1 MSIAL
6 VLKGTIDLIVI
17 GQDIYR
23 KAVAFMDAQE
33 GFDTKGGDKKLN
45 VMLLMRDVVLA
56 AGKDW
61 DSWFDHISRFIDS
74 AKKLYNSV
82 KAIV

>member
-17 GQDIYR
+17 GQEIYR
-23 KAVAFMDAQE
+23 KVVAFMDAQE
-33 GFDTKGGDKKLN
+33 GFNTKGSDKKLN
-45 VMLLMRDVVLA
+45 VLALMRDVVIE
-56 AGKDW
+56 AGKNW
-61 DSWFDHISRFIDS
+61 DSWYAHISHFIDS

-82 KAIV
+82 KGIV